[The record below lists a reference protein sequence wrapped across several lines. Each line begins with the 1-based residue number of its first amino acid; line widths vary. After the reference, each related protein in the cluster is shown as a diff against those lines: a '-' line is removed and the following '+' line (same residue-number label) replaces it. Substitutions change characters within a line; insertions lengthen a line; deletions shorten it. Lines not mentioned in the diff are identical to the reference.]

1 MTRGATARSAERQ
14 GQRALEIGGR
24 IGWAVNAVQHV
35 LIGVLAIQIAWG
47 GGGRADQGGALGAVA
62 AQPFGRTLLWLFVVG
77 FAALSLVH
85 LARMVG
91 VRGRE
96 VGKDRAQAGFLA
108 VYYAALTLFVLQY
121 ASGTSGGG
129 GDVTAQA
136 LAVPGGQILVGV
148 VGLVIVGIG
157 AYHCWKGATTGF
169 RDELDFRDLAGRS
182 GTAVEWVAQFGYIL
196 KGLALVLI
204 GALVVIAAVQTD
216 PNGAVGLDAALKE
229 LASQPFGPYLLT
241 LVGLGFIAFGGYLV
255 VRARRGKV

>member
-1 MTRGATARSAERQ
+1 M
-14 GQRALEIGGR
+14 
-24 IGWAVNAVQHV
+24 QHV

-47 GGGRADQGGALGAVA
+47 GGGRADQSGALGTVA
-62 AQPFGRTLLWLFVVG
+62 AQPFGRTLLWLFVAG

-96 VGKDRAQAGFLA
+96 VGKDRAQAGALA
-108 VYYAALTLFVLQY
+108 VYYAALTLFTLQY
-121 ASGTSGGG
+121 AQGSSGGG
-129 GDVTAQA
+129 GSEDVTARA
-136 LAVPGGQILVGV
+136 FGLPSGQILVGV

-157 AYHCWKGATTGF
+157 AYHCWKGATSGF

-182 GTAVEWVAQFGYIL
+182 GTAVEWIAQFGYIA
-196 KGLALVLI
+196 KGVALLLI
-204 GALVVIAAVQTD
+204 GALVVIAAAQLD
-216 PNGAVGLDAALKE
+216 PNAAGGLDVALKA

-241 LVGLGFIAFGGYLV
+241 LVALGFIAFGGYLV